1 MRQYSKRSIERRVAA
16 ALVADQLAT
25 EQALRDELELAARE
39 LSWEGLDAEVLEPEP
54 ELAIELEPEPEL
66 AIALESEY
74 ESELELE
81 SRSKPEYVQRRARN
95 LALLEALPASTE
107 FYCDANGPGFVFV
120 GGELERRVMSELGA
134 DPYPVS
140 RKMAEALCQTG
151 EYGLPWHL
159 R

>member
-39 LSWEGLDAEVLEPEP
+39 LSWEGLDAEVLE
-54 ELAIELEPEPEL
+54 LAIELEPEPEL
-66 AIALESEY
+66 AIEPEY

-140 RKMAEALCQTG
+140 REMAEELCQTG